1 MSTEVF
7 RVRRAQKMET
17 EITVPG
23 DKSISHRAI
32 MLAAL
37 SNGVCKI
44 TNFLEADDCLCTARA
59 FQQLGVTIENP
70 EPGFIVVYGSH
81 GELTASER
89 EIDCGNSGTTMRL
102 LSGIL
107 AAQPFVSR
115 LVGDASLSK
124 RPMRRI
130 IEPLTQMGAKIS
142 ALGANDAPPLVIHG
156 APLHAISYQMP
167 IASAQVKSAIL
178 LAGLYPSGVTHVIEP
193 APSRDHT
200 ERMLEYFLVNL
211 RREEIRSDRKQKPKE
226 CRISMLGKQQIE
238 SRDFA
243 LPGDI
248 SSAAFWLVAAAA
260 QPGSRLLVRNVGL
273 NPTRT
278 GIFDVLVRMG
288 AHVREIVE
296 NIEEGEPYGAINI
309 EGARL
314 TGTVIEGSEI
324 ANVIDEIPILAVA
337 GALAEGRTIIR
348 DAQEL
353 RVKETDRIAAIVA
366 NLKLMGV
373 DVHEAEDGMMIYG
386 GDDLKGAKLPSY
398 GDHRIAM
405 AFAIAG
411 LFASGTTIIEDT
423 TCVRT
428 SYPQFGS
435 ILTHLQR
442 GDNTLWRPTPVILR
456 WLIRIVRRDLLA
468 NEDGGCHRWP
478 RRLRKE
484 QCGQG
489 GFVTAGL
496 FLCRLRRVL
505 SCDHMVDP
513 ASQGGSRLGQPGDR
527 LDGRHAAGIWLR
539 R

>member
-1 MSTEVF
+1 MSTDVF
-7 RVRRAQKMET
+7 RVRRALRLET

-44 TNFLEADDCLCTARA
+44 TNFLEGADCLCTARA

-70 EPGFIVVYGSH
+70 EPGLVVVIGSH
-81 GELTASER
+81 GKLTAPEQ

-107 AAQPFVSR
+107 AAQPFTSR
-115 LVGDASLSK
+115 LVGDASLSR

-156 APLHAISYQMP
+156 VPLHAITYHTP

-178 LAGLYPSGVTHVIEP
+178 LAGLHATGVTHVIEP

-200 ERMLEYFLVNL
+200 ERMLEYFLVSL
-211 RREEIRSDRKQKPKE
+211 RREEIRADRHRRPKE
-226 CRISMLGKQQIE
+226 CRISMLGHQQIE

-243 LPGDI
+243 VPGDI
-248 SSAAFWLVAAAA
+248 SSAAFWLVAAAG

-288 AHVREIVE
+288 ARVREIVE
-296 NIEEGEPYGAINI
+296 NIEEGEPCGAIDIQGERLSGTII
-309 EGARL
+309 EGD
-314 TGTVIEGSEI
+314 EI
-324 ANVIDEIPILAVA
+324 PNVIDEIPVLAVA

-348 DAQEL
+348 DAKEL
-353 RVKETDRIAAIVA
+353 RVKETDRIAAIA
-366 NLKLMGV
+366 SNLKLMGV
-373 DVHEAEDGMMIYG
+373 RVDEAEDGLTIYG
-386 GDDLKGAKLPSY
+386 GSTLHGAKLPSY

-411 LFASGTTIIEDT
+411 LFASGTTVIEDT
-423 TCVRT
+423 ACVQT
-428 SYPQFGS
+428 SYPQFES
-435 ILTHLQR
+435 ILARLQR
-442 GDNTLWRPTPVILR
+442 GGSARWHPTPVISSL
-456 WLIRIVRRDLLA
+456 
-468 NEDGGCHRWP
+468 
-478 RRLRKE
+478 
-484 QCGQG
+484 
-489 GFVTAGL
+489 TAWN
-496 FLCRLRRVL
+496 R
-505 SCDHMVDP
+505 
-513 ASQGGSRLGQPGDR
+513 SQKSSDQ
-527 LDGRHAAGIWLR
+527 
-539 R
+539 